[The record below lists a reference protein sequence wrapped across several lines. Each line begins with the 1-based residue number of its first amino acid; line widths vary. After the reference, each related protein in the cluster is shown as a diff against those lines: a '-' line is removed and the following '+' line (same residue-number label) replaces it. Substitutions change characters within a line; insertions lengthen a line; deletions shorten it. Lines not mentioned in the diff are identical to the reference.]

1 MPCAFIPPALR
12 SLTDGQAE
20 VVVDGA
26 TVRKVIDALETR
38 FPGVKQRLC
47 DGDRLRTGLIVT
59 VGSAVATQGLR
70 AAVKPDDEVHFTPAL
85 GGG

>member
-1 MPCAFIPPALR
+1 MPRAFIPPALR
-12 SLTDGQAE
+12 PLTDGQAE

-26 TVRKVIDALETR
+26 TVRQVIDALDAR
-38 FPGVKQRLC
+38 FPGVKARLC
-47 DGDRLRTGLIVT
+47 DGDRLRSGLIVT

-70 AAVKPDDEVHFTPAL
+70 AGVGPNDEVHFTPAL

>member
-1 MPCAFIPPALR
+1 MPRAFIPPALR
-12 SLTDGQAE
+12 SLTGGQAD

-26 TVRKVIDALETR
+26 TVRQVIDALDAQ
-38 FPGVKQRLC
+38 FPGVKARLC
-47 DGDRLRTGLIVT
+47 EGDRLRSGLIVT

-70 AAVKPDDEVHFTPAL
+70 APVAADDEVHFTPAL